1 MLKNALSPKSV
12 ALIGASGTPGKLGYD
27 ILSNL
32 RHLGYKGKIYPIN
45 PRGGNIFGL
54 KTYANITALP
64 EIPDVVLFAIPSA
77 LVNDTVK
84 ECGKKGVKNLVIIT
98 AGFKEVGGEGAKR
111 EKELQKIVKKY
122 DMCLIGPNC
131 LGIINT
137 ELGMNASFAEG
148 MPSVGGA
155 SLVSQSGAMAVAMID
170 WAYESGL
177 GFQKIISMGNKGGVT
192 ENEILEHLGD
202 DTKTKVILMYLES
215 IANGE
220 EFMRIAKKVSQKK
233 PIIIVKSGTSEA
245 GTHAISSHTGSLA
258 GSNIAVS
265 TAFAQSGIIR
275 ADTVEE
281 LFYLAKAF
289 NSQSPPEGNRVG
301 IITNAGGPGIMATDA
316 LDDTSLVIPRL
327 SETLQRKLS
336 EGLPKTAAL
345 HNPVDVIGDAL
356 SDRYRHAIKTMLE
369 SDEIDSLLVVLT
381 PQVMT
386 EVKNTAEITT
396 ALSHQHPEKTVFGVF
411 IGGESIHRGDAIF
424 RRNRFPNFGFPARAA
439 ATLDKMYSYFL
450 WKTEEKKRAKKK
462 SGSTKKSQ
470 EKKLDS
476 VFRNKKSGERISVSE
491 IELLTNAYGISA
503 PVVRLA
509 STQKEAVF
517 FAKKVGFPV
526 VMKIVSPQIY
536 HKTDAGGLRIDVQN
550 EESVKKAWDDILA
563 SVKKYNSKAKVEG
576 ITVEPMVPIGKE
588 IIIGAKKD
596 PQFGHMIMFGLG
608 GIYVEILKDVTF
620 RIAPVAQEEAVK
632 MIEEIKTIELLRGA
646 RGEKPV
652 DIRAIAKVIES
663 VGNIVTDYPQI
674 QEFEINPLIACPS
687 RGVFAVDVNCIV

>member
-1 MLKNALSPKSV
+1 VYLSPKSI

-32 RHLGYKGKIYPIN
+32 RYLGYMGKIFPIN
-45 PRGGNIFGL
+45 PKGGFLLGIQA
-54 KTYANITALP
+54 YPDISSLP
-64 EIPDVVLFAIPSA
+64 QIPDVVLIAIPA
-77 LVNDTVK
+77 IFVN
-84 ECGKKGVKNLVIIT
+84 EAAEQCGKKGVKNLVIIS
-98 AGFKEVGGEGAKR
+98 AGFKEVGDKGLNR

-122 DMCLIGPNC
+122 NMCLIGPNC

-177 GFQKIISMGNKGGVT
+177 GFQKIISMGNKAGVT
-192 ENEILEHLGD
+192 ENDFLEYLGSD
-202 DTKTKVILMYLES
+202 PKTKVILMYLES
-215 IANGE
+215 IDNGSD
-220 EFMRIAKKVSQKK
+220 FMRIAKKVSQKK
-233 PIIIVKSGTSEA
+233 PIIIIKSGTSQA

-258 GSNIAVS
+258 GSDAAVS
-265 TAFAQSGIIR
+265 TAFSQSGIIR

-281 LFYLAKAF
+281 LFDLAKAF
-289 NSQSPPEGNRVG
+289 SSQNPPAGNRVG

-316 LDDTSLVIPRL
+316 IDHTSLVMPELTDATQERL
-327 SETLQRKLS
+327 AA
-336 EGLPKTAAL
+336 GLPKTAAL

-356 SDRYRHAIKTMLE
+356 SDRYQHAIRVVLE
-369 SDEIDSLLVVLT
+369 SDEVDSVLVILT

-386 EVKNTAEITT
+386 EVKKTAEITT
-396 ALSHQHPEKTVFGVF
+396 DLSHQYPDKTVLGVF
-411 IGGESIHRGDAIF
+411 IGGESIHGGDAVF

-439 ATLDKMYSYFL
+439 ETLDKMHKYSV
-450 WKTEEKKRAKKK
+450 WKSSQKKHPKSHKDLKKK
-462 SGSTKKSQ
+462 HTS
-470 EKKLDS
+470 KKLDS
-476 VFRNKKSGERISVSE
+476 IFSKLSPGNRLSVTE
-491 IELLTNAYGISA
+491 VELLTNAYEINA
-503 PVVRLA
+503 PVIRLA
-509 STQKEAVF
+509 TTQKEALS
-517 FAKKVGFPV
+517 FAKKAGFPV
-526 VMKIVSPQIY
+526 VMKIASPQIY
-536 HKTDAGGLRIDVQN
+536 HKTDAGGLRIDIQD
-550 EESVKKAWDDILA
+550 EISVKNAWDDILA
-563 SVKKYNSKAKVEG
+563 SVKKYNPKAKIDG

-620 RIAPVAQEEAVK
+620 RIAPVSQDEAVK

-652 DIRAIAKVIES
+652 DIKAIAKVIES
-663 VGNIVTDYPQI
+663 VGRIVTDYPQI

-687 RGVFAVDVNCIV
+687 RGTFAVDVNCIV